1 MILAIIIFCISAAL
15 FIMAAYAGYD
25 ILWPVKRPTLYEK
38 QLYLE
43 QDALIDKRVESEPVF
58 NKLYWTPG
66 RFDLISDKP
75 SEKFIEY
82 LGL

>member
-1 MILAIIIFCISAAL
+1 MT
-15 FIMAAYAGYD
+15 
-25 ILWPVKRPTLYEK
+25 PTER

-43 QDALIDKRVESEPVF
+43 QEVRIDRDVESEPVF

-82 LGL
+82 LETQIERVKNEAS